1 MSHPRLVSR
10 ASRVAAC
17 LVAGALL
24 LASQPAA
31 AASRTSEVAE
41 EAGLGLAAAT
51 CTALYLPIK
60 VLVSSTGLLVGAAAW
75 AVTGGD
81 REPALDIL
89 ERSGRGDWIVTQQHL
104 RGDRHFY
111 VFARDTHEDVARRD

>member
-10 ASRVAAC
+10 ASRVAAYF
-17 LVAGALL
+17 VAGALL
-24 LASQPAA
+24 LAGPPA
-31 AASRTSEVAE
+31 AASRTGEVAE

-81 REPALDIL
+81 RDPALEIL

-104 RGDRHFY
+104 RGDRRFY